1 MNRLQIVFTAKDFVA
16 GSEWL
21 EENSKKIGF
30 SYDEYHDIYDTDEVL
45 SEVENALEL
54 SGLEYYLGN

>member
-1 MNRLQIVFTAKDFVA
+1 MKRLQIVFTAKDFVS

-30 SYDEYHDIYDTDEVL
+30 SYNTYHDVFDTEEVL
-45 SEVENALEL
+45 SEIEKALEL